1 MTESNDAVIFAVEI
15 AVIVAV
21 AFAICAW
28 IYLSRQKFWI
38 YSNEVKTGNFKIV
51 KVMDVT
57 LTVYGMK
64 IVQDVAGLGAGTYQS
79 WWSMI

>member
-28 IYLSRQKFWI
+28 IYLSRQKF
-38 YSNEVKTGNFKIV
+38 
-51 KVMDVT
+51 
-57 LTVYGMK
+57 
-64 IVQDVAGLGAGTYQS
+64 
-79 WWSMI
+79 